1 MAKPSATMTATP
13 LEFAVEKRAL
23 DSQSRVKGTILKF
36 VPKSHKYPRISAA
49 YVGFYK
55 KGDSITIICY
65 TNSYTDPVDG
75 NA

>member
-23 DSQSRVKGTILKF
+23 VSRSVKGTILKF
-36 VPKSHKYPRISAA
+36 VPKNRKYPLILAA
-49 YVGFYK
+49 YNGFYK

-65 TNSYTDPVDG
+65 TDSYTDPLDG
-75 NA
+75 NQ